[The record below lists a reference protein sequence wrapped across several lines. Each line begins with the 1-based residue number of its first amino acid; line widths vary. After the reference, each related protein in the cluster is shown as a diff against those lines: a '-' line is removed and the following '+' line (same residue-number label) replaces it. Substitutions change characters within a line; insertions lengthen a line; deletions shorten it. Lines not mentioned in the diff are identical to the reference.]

1 MARKCICQ
9 ICRKPL
15 TTDIAYKV
23 SVKGRN
29 LYYCS
34 EEEYVNKQKNIRLK
48 NECLETISKIINV
61 PILTPAMLKEINKI
75 AEYYEYIVIKKCF
88 IENEKSIQ
96 WFLNNN
102 ENSTEYG
109 KARYISTII
118 LNNINKTLKK
128 HKDEIKQMELLF
140 AKNENDIDINLI
152 DSIEIKKRDKEI
164 NDISDFLD

>member
-1 MARKCICQ
+1 
-9 ICRKPL
+9 
-15 TTDIAYKV
+15 
-23 SVKGRN
+23 
-29 LYYCS
+29 
-34 EEEYVNKQKNIRLK
+34 
-48 NECLETISKIINV
+48 
-61 PILTPAMLKEINKI
+61 MLKEINKI

-140 AKNENDIDINLI
+140 AKNKNDIDINLI
-152 DSIEIKKRDKEI
+152 DSVEIKKRDKEI